1 MVDEKKK
8 APAAKKKA
16 PAAKKKKA
24 APAANKTA
32 AANKIVA
39 AKKKAAAK
47 KAPAAKEKAPAARD
61 KAPAAK
67 QAPAAKREKEKV
79 ATAVDR
85 AEAVVEEATQEPPA
99 KQTDKGQAK
108 KMIQVQLFKSTA
120 GRLKKHRACVAG
132 LGLRRIGHSVEVE
145 DTPSV
150 RGMIDR
156 VNYMVRVVG
165 E

>member
-8 APAAKKKA
+8 APAAKAAPAAKQKKAAAPAAKEKA

-24 APAANKTA
+24 APAAKKKA
-32 AANKIVA
+32 ASKEKAPA

-47 KAPAAKEKAPAARD
+47 EKAPT
-61 KAPAAK
+61 AK
-67 QAPAAKREKEKV
+67 QKIEKM
-79 ATAVDR
+79 ATAVDK
-85 AEAVVEEATQEPPA
+85 AEAVVETATQKPPA